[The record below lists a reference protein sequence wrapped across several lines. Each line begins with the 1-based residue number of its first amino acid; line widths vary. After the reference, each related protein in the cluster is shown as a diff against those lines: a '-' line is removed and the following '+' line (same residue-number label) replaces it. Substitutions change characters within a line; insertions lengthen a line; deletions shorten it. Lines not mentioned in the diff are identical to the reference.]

1 MAVIEQ
7 EISREQA
14 RRERQQ
20 KDRRAA
26 VHRQTVL
33 QRRRAEERASAR
45 RIAEARFERQRAA
58 ELRRQATEQLYSS
71 LGASSPTRAA
81 GSRASETGD
90 DTSPRHNPASRARS
104 PAGARFHSESMV
116 MPPRA
121 APVSPPPRACP
132 SSSRRL
138 SLTGT
143 APVSASAAVDSP
155 IMPQSVAAPP
165 RDLQDVVRLLDGY
178 DIAGDEAAR
187 APPPPASAPGD
198 TADAV
203 PVPVPAPVPV
213 GARSAVDELADEMAS
228 LMGTSLVA
236 QDKQTPRHRP
246 VSQRSSAAAK
256 TAPRP
261 SSSTTKQ

>member
-1 MAVIEQ
+1 
-7 EISREQA
+7 
-14 RRERQQ
+14 
-20 KDRRAA
+20 

-104 PAGARFHSESMV
+104 SPAGARFHSESMV

-155 IMPQSVAAPP
+155 ILPQSVAAPP